1 MPIIS
6 YKNVDIHIDSKI
18 ILEDVTFTLDAG
30 EFAYLLGAV
39 GSGKSSL
46 IKTMYGEVD
55 IHDGNAT
62 LFGEY
67 NMRKIKRRKLQSLR
81 RRIGVVFQDF
91 QLLTDRSV
99 YDNLDFV
106 LRCTGWKSKRE
117 REKRIAEVLE
127 LVELPQKG
135 YKMPHEL
142 SGGEQQRIV
151 IARAILNRPELI
163 LADEPTGNLD
173 NEAGRKIMT
182 LLHRIC
188 REEGTAVIMITHN
201 EQWPKQFPAREFYCK
216 GGRLTIVDAEA
227 RAVNNEKNDET
238 RPEQTA
244 VPTPVV
250 AAATVAPSVATVAP
264 SVAAETPVAVAVAP
278 AVVAVVPAVATEP
291 PVVAA
296 VAPATSA
303 ETPVVATVAPSVA
316 SVVPAV
322 AAETP
327 VVATVAPSVASV
339 APAVAAETP
348 AVVQSE
354 TTSAPAISN
363 EQPQNVACDNA
374 TQATS
379 QHAACDDEQTVDC

>member
-227 RAVNNEKNDET
+227 RAVNNEKNDEA
-238 RPEQTA
+238 RAEQTA

-250 AAATVAPSVATVAP
+250 ATATVAPAVATETPATATVAPAAATVTP

-278 AVVAVVPAVATEP
+278 VVATETPAAAAETPAVAT
-291 PVVAA
+291 
-296 VAPATSA
+296 
-303 ETPVVATVAPSVA
+303 
-316 SVVPAV
+316 
-322 AAETP
+322 
-327 VVATVAPSVASV
+327 
-339 APAVAAETP
+339 ETP
-348 AVVQSE
+348 AVVQSV
-354 TTSAPAISN
+354 TTSGPAISN

-379 QHAACDDEQTVDC
+379 QHATCDDEQTVDC

>member
-227 RAVNNEKNDET
+227 RAVNNEKNDEA

-250 AAATVAPSVATVAP
+250 ATAAVAPSAASAAP
-264 SVAAETPVAVAVAP
+264 AVAAESPAVAAVAP
-278 AVVAVVPAVATEP
+278 VVAVVTPAVATETL
-291 PVVAA
+291 VAA
-296 VAPATSA
+296 T
-303 ETPVVATVAPSVA
+303 ETP
-316 SVVPAV
+316 
-322 AAETP
+322 AA
-327 VVATVAPSVASV
+327 ASV
-339 APAVAAETP
+339 APAVAVETPSVATETPSVATETP
-348 AVVQSE
+348 ATVQSV
-354 TTSAPAISN
+354 TTSGPAISN